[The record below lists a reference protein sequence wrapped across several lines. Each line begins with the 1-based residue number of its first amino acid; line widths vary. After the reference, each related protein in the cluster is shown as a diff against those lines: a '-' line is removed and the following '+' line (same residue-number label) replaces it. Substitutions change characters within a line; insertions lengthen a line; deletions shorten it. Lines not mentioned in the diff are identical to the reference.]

1 MATREIKAYERVQ
14 GWLVPFLAVSK
25 KLLPRAI
32 LMRKPESKNPPRGP
46 NPAPLAGAS
55 TGPDYKRLT
64 FPQICDIKINQHIQ
78 TS

>member
-32 LMRKPESKNPPRGP
+32 LMGKQIVRALLAARTLLPSPAQALVLTTRGSPSLKYAISKI
-46 NPAPLAGAS
+46 
-55 TGPDYKRLT
+55 D
-64 FPQICDIKINQHIQ
+64 QHIQ